1 MVRDGFGVPF
11 PPGANRPDRW
21 SETRRMHG
29 QDPFNLRELRTGDVG
44 WVIHRQALLY
54 EREYGW
60 DITFE
65 ALLAEIGAAFIRNFD
80 PAGERGWIAERDGT
94 PVGAVFCV
102 RASARVAKLRLL
114 HVEPAA
120 RGLGI
125 GAALV
130 DACIAFARDKGY
142 ATLTLWTNDVLLATR
157 RIYETRGFRLTS
169 QESHRSFGKD
179 LVGQYWELDLTAAPP
194 PRSPR

>member
-1 MVRDGFGVPF
+1 MRAQGNAPF
-11 PPGANRPDRW
+11 V
-21 SETRRMHG
+21 
-29 QDPFNLRELRTGDVG
+29 LREPSVGDVG

-80 PAGERGWIAERDGT
+80 PGGERGWIAELDGA

-102 RASARVAKLRLL
+102 RASADVAKLRLL
-114 HVEPAA
+114 HVEPPA

-125 GAALV
+125 GTALV

-142 ATLTLWTNDVLLATR
+142 AKLTLWTNDVLVAAR
-157 RIYETRGFRLTS
+157 RIYESRGFQLTS
-169 QESHRSFGKD
+169 EEPHHSFGKD
-179 LVGQYWELDLTAAPP
+179 LVGQYWERDLEAGT
-194 PRSPR
+194 SPR

>member
-1 MVRDGFGVPF
+1 MRVQGNAPF
-11 PPGANRPDRW
+11 VLR
-21 SETRRMHG
+21 ETRV
-29 QDPFNLRELRTGDVG
+29 GDVG

-54 EREYGW
+54 ADEYGW

-80 PAGERGWIAERDGT
+80 PSGERSWIAELDGV

-102 RASARVAKLRLL
+102 RAGADVAKLRLL
-114 HVEPAA
+114 HVERQA

-130 DACIAFARDKGY
+130 DQCIAFARDKGY
-142 ATLTLWTNDVLLATR
+142 ATLTLWT
-157 RIYETRGFRLTS
+157 
-169 QESHRSFGKD
+169 
-179 LVGQYWELDLTAAPP
+179 
-194 PRSPR
+194 